1 MRRGAGHL
9 LNTTVAVWRVAL
21 ADDGGGGQV
30 ETWTEVATQRA
41 RLSQPS
47 AAQREAGD
55 QDGARLTH
63 IVYLRSGVDVQRGD
77 QLRQSGLALDVVAV
91 FEPSVRG
98 TYLRADC
105 TSRQEEGGGP

>member
-1 MRRGAGHL
+1 MSRVGRL
-9 LNTTVAVWRVAL
+9 LNASVQVWRVVL
-21 ADDGGGGQV
+21 ADDGGGGQT
-30 ETWTEVATQRA
+30 ETWSEISTQRA
-41 RLSQPS
+41 RLSQPT

-63 IVYLRSGVDVQRGD
+63 VVYLRPGADVRRGD
-77 QLRQSGLALDVVAV
+77 QLRQEGVRLEVLAT

-105 TSRQEEGGGP
+105 TSRQHEGRT

>member
-1 MRRGAGHL
+1 MRRGTGHL
-9 LNTTVAVWRVAL
+9 LNTTVAVWRVVL
-21 ADDGGGGQV
+21 ADDGGGGQT
-30 ETWTEVATQRA
+30 ETWSEVSAQRA
-41 RLSQPS
+41 RLSQPT

-63 IVYLRSGVDVQRGD
+63 VVYLRPGADVHRSD
-77 QLRQSGLALDVVAV
+77 QLRQQDLVLEVVAV

-105 TSRQEEGGGP
+105 TSRQEGGGP